1 MDKREFDSF
10 LKDNEDIVTSIRDA
24 AGELHRS
31 VGQLYGKR
39 LPYLHHL
46 QMVAD
51 VVLEYGFLV
60 CTRQEDIVPMVFSAY
75 FHDSIE
81 DARYSYNDVKRCALG
96 FGMTDDQALTAAEI
110 VYALTDEKGRTR
122 AERQSERYYDCI
134 RETPYAPFVK
144 MSDRL
149 ANMRFSFKSSE
160 GNQHMKEVYRD
171 EFPDFIWGISKPC
184 DDIRFRVPS
193 ELVDEVWQ
201 MIGEL

>member
-1 MDKREFDSF
+1 MTKKDFDFF
-10 LKDNEDIVTSIRDA
+10 LEENAAAVTSIRDA

-31 VGQLYGKR
+31 VGQQYGNG
-39 LPYLHHL
+39 LPYLYHL

-51 VVLEYGFLV
+51 VVMEYGYLV
-60 CTRQEDIVPMVFSAY
+60 CESREDILPMIFGAY

-81 DARYSYNDVKRCALG
+81 DARYTYNDVKRHAGKL
-96 FGMTDDQALTAAEI
+96 GMTPEQAVTAAEI

-160 GNQHMKEVYRD
+160 GSPHMKEVYRG
-171 EFPDFIWGISKPC
+171 EFPDFIWGISKPT